1 MEQRLQAYEGITVP
15 RFPNFFLMLGPYSF
29 IGTSFFATMEAHTR
43 HLIRCLETA
52 RRRDATRVEV
62 TQRAHDDYY
71 FADIQRRQAN
81 TLFFNSDCSSA
92 NSYYFDAHGDAPL
105 LRPSSSLELHLRSRF
120 FKLSHYDFS

>member
-1 MEQRLQAYEGITVP
+1 
-15 RFPNFFLMLGPYSF
+15 
-29 IGTSFFATMEAHTR
+29 MEAHTR
-43 HLIRCLETA
+43 HLVRCLETA

-62 TQRAHDDYY
+62 TQRAHDNY

-92 NSYYFDAHGDAPL
+92 NSYYFDDHGDAPL

-120 FKLSHYDFS
+120 FNLNHYDFS